1 MAADDRIKDRILSA
15 VPQRPPFRFIDE
27 LWDIDDGHVVGAYR
41 FREDEFFYRGHF
53 PDRPVTPGV
62 ILIEAMAQTGI
73 VAHGLYLSMIGKG
86 VSLNEL
92 KKITTLFTFVEVVE
106 FTGIVAPG
114 EKIVFRGKKVYF
126 RRGAL
131 KSEITAERE
140 SGKIVCRGTL
150 AGMGVDL

>member
-73 VAHGLYLSMIGKG
+73 VAHGLYLSMIGQG
-86 VSLNEL
+86 LSLNDL
-92 KKITTLFTFVEVVE
+92 KKITTLFTFADAVE
-106 FTGIVAPG
+106 FTGMVAPG
-114 EKIVFRGKKVYF
+114 EKIIFRGQKAYF

-131 KSEITAERE
+131 KSDITAERE
-140 SGKIVCRGTL
+140 NGEIVCRGAL
-150 AGMGVDL
+150 AGMGVIL